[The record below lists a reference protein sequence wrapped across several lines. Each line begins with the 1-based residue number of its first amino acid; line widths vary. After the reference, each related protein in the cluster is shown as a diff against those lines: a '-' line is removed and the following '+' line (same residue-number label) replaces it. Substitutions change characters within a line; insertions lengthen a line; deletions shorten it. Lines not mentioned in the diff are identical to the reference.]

1 MKTKTK
7 TKRQFDNEIQTFLRE
22 RGHPRAVR
30 QRSRRGQHVAHRAQ
44 HWEGSEIQ
52 SLLFDKQWTPS
63 EAKDWA
69 TSHGY
74 KATKV
79 HVTDNYIRLRQFPP
93 IKGAEKRTITFGQG
107 IKAIVEQVKGR
118 T

>member
-1 MKTKTK
+1 MT
-7 TKRQFDNEIQTFLRE
+7 TKRQLDREINEVL
-22 RGHPRAVR
+22 AK
-30 QRSRRGQHVAHRAQ
+30 RRGGRHVAHHGQ

-52 SLLFDKQWTPS
+52 SLLFDKQWTPA
-63 EAKDWA
+63 EARDWA

-93 IKGAEKRTITFGQG
+93 IEGTEKRTITLGQG
-107 IKAIVEQVKGR
+107 IKAILEQVKR
-118 T
+118 